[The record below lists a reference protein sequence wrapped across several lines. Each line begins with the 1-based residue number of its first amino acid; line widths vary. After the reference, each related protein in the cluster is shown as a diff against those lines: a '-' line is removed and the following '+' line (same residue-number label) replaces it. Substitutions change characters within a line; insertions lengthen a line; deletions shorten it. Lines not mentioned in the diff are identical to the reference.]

1 MVALAVSQSLA
12 TLEWLGGHF
21 SPATLFATSEPGV
34 WYDPSDVANTNWLY
48 NLLTFTEQFDNAYW
62 TKGSTT
68 VSANSIASPDGSITA
83 DTIVSTVG
91 TGEQRVYASSLAP
104 TTALTYTYSVYAK
117 ANGANWLVAR
127 DDFRGFGDTSFDL
140 VNGVVGTV
148 ASSRSA
154 AIVSAGSGW
163 YRCSVTTT
171 VTTAAAGGTVNFC
184 LSDTDNGRATFVGNG
199 VKGFYLWGAQLEIG
213 STATTYQPITTVNA
227 GTIARFPYATLYQD
241 IAGTTP
247 VTAPNQPVGMML
259 SKDKGLVLGPEIV
272 TNGNNETALYSGS
285 GAVSGTLV
293 RGAAPGGGFAAV
305 FTCNAGFLSHQAL
318 YITIA
323 ANTPVQIS
331 VRMYVPTG
339 SLTTAQLFDA
349 TDGSWSGASTT
360 VKDNWV
366 TLTSIRNAKATS
378 WILGMGQI
386 AGQSIGGQ
394 VFYVDDLSIKALP
407 GNHATQS
414 TSGSRPTYGIVPA
427 TGRRNLLLQT
437 EDFTVSPW
445 AATVVG
451 TSTRVNTA
459 SPYSFGLGLITA
471 TSANGGI
478 RQMVGINSFVAGQ
491 TGSLTFFVQSAS
503 SSLSIVFENGT
514 ATYGQSVNV
523 TLNPSN
529 GTAGALTG
537 FTSATSVPFGTGY
550 IYTLN
555 MPVAGGTLAAN
566 LEFRLPNGASMLLGR
581 PQIQVGSATA
591 YQRVVTAFEVTE
603 ANVASLSYISFD
615 GIDDFMITPTIT
627 PGTDKVQVFAGVRKL
642 SDATTGMVIEA
653 STALSSNLGAF
664 FLAAPNGAA
673 SNYSF
678 VSKGSIPTFGS
689 DGLANGFAAPTT
701 NVVTGL
707 GDISGNSVIIRVNAT
722 QRAIATTV
730 QGTGNYLAYPLYLG
744 RRGGT
749 TLPFNGQMYGLIT
762 RFGANLNTSQ
772 LVSTEGWLNTKTGAY

>member
-34 WYDPSDVANTNWLY
+34 WFDPSDVANTNWLY
-48 NLLTFTEQFDNAYW
+48 NLLTWTEQFDNAAW
-62 TKGSTT
+62 IKNALS
-68 VSANSIASPDGSITA
+68 VSANSIVAPDGTTTA
-83 DTIVSTVG
+83 DTLIETATNDLHVAY
-91 TGEQRVYASSLAP
+91 QAISL
-104 TTALTYTYSVYAK
+104 TALTAYTITSYLRAGARNFAMLRVGGGGFPTGPAIKASLTGAGSVSTIE
-117 ANGANWLVAR
+117 GPV
-127 DDFRGFGDTSFDL
+127 TS
-140 VNGVVGTV
+140 
-148 ASSRSA
+148 SSITS
-154 AIVSAGSGW
+154 VGSGW
-163 YRCSVTTT
+163 YRVSMSFTSTA
-171 VTTAAAGGTVNFC
+171 TAAGYTPQFGPH
-184 LSDTDNGRATFVGNG
+184 DNGSSTIYTGNG
-199 VKGFYLWGAQLEIG
+199 TGSVYAWGAQLQTG
-213 STATTYQPITTVNA
+213 STATTYQPITTVA
-227 GTIARFPYATLYQD
+227 AETIARYPLATLYQD

-272 TNGNNETALYSGS
+272 TNGNNETALYSGA
-285 GAVSGTLV
+285 GAINGTLV

-318 YITIA
+318 YQTIA

-378 WILGMGQI
+378 WTLGMGQI

-427 TGRRNLLLQT
+427 TGRRNLLTFT
-437 EDFTVSPW
+437 EQFDNAIWTLDNSG
-445 AATVVG
+445 ATNPIVTANFG
-451 TSTRVNTA
+451 TA
-459 SPYSFGLGLITA
+459 P
-471 TSANGGI
+471 
-478 RQMVGINSFVAGQ
+478 
-491 TGSLTFFVQSAS
+491 
-503 SSLSIVFENGT
+503 NGT
-514 ATYGQSVNV
+514 QTADRIQLNKTGGTYSRIQQALSG
-523 TLNPSN
+523 LPS
-529 GTAGALTG
+529 G
-537 FTSATSVPFGTGY
+537 
-550 IYTLN
+550 IYTLSVWMRN
-555 MPVAGGTLAAN
+555 NVAGTANVGIRIDAIGINCAVTTTWQRFSVTLAVAGTAASAQILLFDSIAGN
-566 LEFRLPNGASMLLGR
+566 DETADILAWGAQVELG
-581 PQIQVGSATA
+581 STATA
-591 YQRVVTAFEVTE
+591 YQKVVSAFEVTE
-603 ANVASLSYISFD
+603 ANVASLSYIFFD
-615 GIDDFMITPTIT
+615 GIDDFMLTPTIT

-730 QGTGNYLAYPLYLG
+730 QGTGNYLAYPMYIG